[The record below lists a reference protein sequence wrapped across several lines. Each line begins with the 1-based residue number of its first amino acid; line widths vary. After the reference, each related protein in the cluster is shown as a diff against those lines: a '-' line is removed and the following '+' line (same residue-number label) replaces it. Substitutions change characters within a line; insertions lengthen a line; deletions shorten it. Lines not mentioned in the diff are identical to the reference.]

1 MKNKLNDQMRRF
13 GTKNLNEGISI
24 PVNIEDIENGE
35 SGTLR
40 KNDDGSITIQ
50 FRKGNIVFKNNEY
63 VPAAELRKGTTTKIN

>member
-1 MKNKLNDQMRRF
+1 MKNNLIDQMYRL

-40 KNDDGSITIQ
+40 RSDDGSIIIQ

-63 VPAAELRKGTTTKIN
+63 VPGAEL

>member
-1 MKNKLNDQMRRF
+1 MKNKLNDKMRRF
-13 GTKNLNEGISI
+13 GNKNLNENISF

-50 FRKGNIVFKNNEY
+50 FRKNHIVFKNNEY
-63 VPAAELRKGTTTKIN
+63 VPGAELRKGTTTKIN